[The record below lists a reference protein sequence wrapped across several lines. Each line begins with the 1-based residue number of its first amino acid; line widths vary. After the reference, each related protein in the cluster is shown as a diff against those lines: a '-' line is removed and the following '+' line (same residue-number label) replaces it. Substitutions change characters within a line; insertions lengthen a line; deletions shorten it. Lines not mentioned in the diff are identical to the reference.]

1 MKNRIKLIQNESL
14 KRILLVLI
22 SLVLLILLWFSLPDP
37 LFTNPYSI
45 VVEDKN
51 NKLLGAIIADDG
63 QWRFPLV
70 ESVPEKFITAITH
83 FEDKNFFY
91 HPGINPFSLV
101 RAAYQNIEEG
111 KIVSGGS
118 TITMQVIRLSRDG
131 KPRTFY
137 QKIIEMILAVRLEL
151 SFSKR
156 EILALHASHSPF
168 GGNVVGI
175 EAASWRYFGRT
186 TENLSWAE
194 TCMLAVL
201 PNSPSLIHPGR
212 NRNRL
217 KAKRD
222 RLLSKLLQS
231 SEIDSLT
238 YELAIAEPL
247 PEKPLPLPKLAPHL
261 TFEISNQLKSSKE
274 EINPRVKTT
283 IDEATQRRV
292 NSVIQLNH
300 DRLKANQIFNAAAI
314 VAEIKTGNV
323 IAYVGNT
330 NDEQNRNENWVDV
343 IMAPR
348 SSGSILKPILFAA
361 MLTNGELLPKAL
373 LPDIPTQIGGF
384 SPQNF
389 NLGYDGAIPAD
400 KALAR
405 SINIPAVRM
414 LKSFRT
420 ERFYNLL
427 TNIGMTT
434 LNRPASNYGLSLILG
449 GAEVNLWDI
458 AGIYASMA
466 RSLNNYSSYG
476 ASYYPQDYHALNFI
490 KKDDAKIIEP
500 GFDQLEDNSILNA
513 ASLWTTFNTMIDVER
528 PDDHSFWRQFASSQ
542 KIAWKTGTSFGFR
555 DAWAIGLNK
564 EYVVAVWA
572 GNADG
577 EGRTGL
583 IGITAAAPILF
594 EIFNS
599 LPYNGEWFEPPYE
612 ELVNAEVCAKSGYR
626 VSEYCTE
633 KDSMWIPKTGLEFP
647 VCPYHKLIHLDST
660 EKYRVSAECE
670 PPSQMIHK
678 SWFVLPPAMEYFYK
692 SKDFSYK
699 TLPPYRKDCLDAI
712 TGSNPM
718 DLIYPRD
725 IDKIYIPIDLDGTQ
739 SSAVFEVAHRQA
751 DASIFWH
758 LDDEYLGQT
767 QNKHRMPINAEKGEH
782 KLTLVDMDGNTF
794 ERKFEVLSEEE
805 E

>member
-1 MKNRIKLIQNESL
+1 M
-14 KRILLVLI
+14 RILIILV
-22 SLVLLILLWFSLPDP
+22 SAVLLFLFWFSLPDP
-37 LFTNPYSI
+37 LFTNPHSI

-51 NKLLGAIIADDG
+51 DKLLGAIIAEDG

-70 ESVPEKFITAITH
+70 ENVPDKFVTAITH

-91 HPGINPFSLV
+91 HPGVNPFSII

-118 TITMQVIRLSRDG
+118 TITMQVIRLSRQG

-137 QKIIEMILAVRLEL
+137 QKFIEMILAVRLEL
-151 SFSKR
+151 SYSKN

-186 TENLSWAE
+186 PENLSWAE

-201 PNSPSLIHPGR
+201 PNSPSLIHPGK
-212 NRNRL
+212 NRILL

-222 RLLSKLLQS
+222 RLLNKLLQNH
-231 SEIDSLT
+231 EIDSLT
-238 YELAIAEPL
+238 YDLSLSEPL
-247 PEKPLPLPKLAPHL
+247 PEKPLPLPKSAPHL
-261 TFEISNQLKSSKE
+261 TFEISKQLKGSNE

-283 IDEATQRRV
+283 IDEAVQQRA
-292 NSVIQLNH
+292 NAIIQSNH
-300 DRLKANQIFNAAAI
+300 NKLKANQIFNAAAI

-330 NDEQNRNENWVDV
+330 NDKQNRNENWVDV

-361 MLTNGELLPKAL
+361 MLTTGELLPKAL

-449 GAEVNLWDI
+449 GAEVKLWDI

-466 RSLNNYSSYG
+466 RSLNNYSNYG
-476 ASYYPQDYHALNFI
+476 ASYYPRDYHPLNFI
-490 KKDDAKIIEP
+490 KEDDAKINEP
-500 GFDQLEDNSILNA
+500 GFDQLEDNSVLNA
-513 ASLWTTFNTMIDVER
+513 ASLWITFNTMIDVER

-599 LPYNGEWFEPPYE
+599 LPYSPEWFEPPYE

-633 KDSMWIPKTGLEFP
+633 KDSMWIPRTGLEFP
-647 VCPYHKLIHLDST
+647 VCPYHKLIHLDGSG
-660 EKYRVSAECE
+660 KYRVTAECE
-670 PPSQMIHK
+670 APTKMMHK

-699 TLPPYRKDCLDAI
+699 TLPSYRKDCLDAI
-712 TGSNPM
+712 TGSSPM

-725 IDKIYIPIDLDGTQ
+725 IDKIYIPIDLVGTR

-767 QNKHRMPINAEKGEH
+767 QGKHRMPINAEKGEH

-794 ERKFEVLSEEE
+794 ERKFEVLSEGE
-805 E
+805 

>member
-1 MKNRIKLIQNESL
+1 MFP
-14 KRILLVLI
+14 KRILIILV
-22 SLVLLILLWFSLPDP
+22 SLVLLTLFWFSLPNP
-37 LFTNPYSI
+37 LFSDPYSI

-51 NKLLGAIIADDG
+51 DKLLGAIIAEDG

-70 ESVPEKFITAITH
+70 ESVPDKFVTAITH

-91 HPGINPFSLV
+91 HPGVNPFSLI

-137 QKIIEMILAVRLEL
+137 QKMIEMILAVRLEL
-151 SFSKR
+151 SFSKS

-186 TENLSWAE
+186 PENLSWAE

-222 RLLSKLLQS
+222 RLLSKLLQNN
-231 SEIDSLT
+231 EIDSLT
-238 YELAIAEPL
+238 HELAVAEPL

-261 TFEISNQLKSSKE
+261 TFEISKQLKGSIE
-274 EINPRVKTT
+274 EVNPRVKTT
-283 IDEATQRRV
+283 IEEATQKRV
-292 NSVIQLNH
+292 NAIIQSNYN
-300 DRLKANQIFNAAAI
+300 RLKANQIFNAAAI

-323 IAYVGNT
+323 IAYAGNT

-343 IMAPR
+343 IIAPR

-434 LNRPASNYGLSLILG
+434 LNRPAGNYGLSFNFGRSGSKTLG
-449 GAEVNLWDI
+449 HCRNLCIDGKVAEQLPQLRCKLLP
-458 AGIYASMA
+458 S
-466 RSLNNYSSYG
+466 RLSS
-476 ASYYPQDYHALNFI
+476 I
-490 KKDDAKIIEP
+490 K
-500 GFDQLEDNSILNA
+500 
-513 ASLWTTFNTMIDVER
+513 
-528 PDDHSFWRQFASSQ
+528 
-542 KIAWKTGTSFGFR
+542 
-555 DAWAIGLNK
+555 
-564 EYVVAVWA
+564 
-572 GNADG
+572 
-577 EGRTGL
+577 
-583 IGITAAAPILF
+583 
-594 EIFNS
+594 
-599 LPYNGEWFEPPYE
+599 
-612 ELVNAEVCAKSGYR
+612 
-626 VSEYCTE
+626 
-633 KDSMWIPKTGLEFP
+633 
-647 VCPYHKLIHLDST
+647 
-660 EKYRVSAECE
+660 
-670 PPSQMIHK
+670 
-678 SWFVLPPAMEYFYK
+678 FYK
-692 SKDFSYK
+692 
-699 TLPPYRKDCLDAI
+699 
-712 TGSNPM
+712 
-718 DLIYPRD
+718 
-725 IDKIYIPIDLDGTQ
+725 DK
-739 SSAVFEVAHRQA
+739 
-751 DASIFWH
+751 
-758 LDDEYLGQT
+758 
-767 QNKHRMPINAEKGEH
+767 
-782 KLTLVDMDGNTF
+782 
-794 ERKFEVLSEEE
+794 
-805 E
+805 